1 VFATPQATKESEC
14 ATSSSECQSNIAARN
29 RHALTGRSVVSDLPY
44 ANRPLRIGVQL
55 QPQHADYA
63 DLRRSP
69 TLESA
74 EPCA

>member
-1 VFATPQATKESEC
+1 VSE
-14 ATSSSECQSNIAARN
+14 
-29 RHALTGRSVVSDLPY
+29 LPY

-55 QPQHADYA
+55 QPQHADA
-63 DLRRSP
+63 DLRRPP